1 MRSPRGRHRSPRPV
15 ASAVFALVAAVIAIA
30 GCSNGSAE
38 APAPRTP
45 ADLLLQPSDLP
56 PGFTA
61 ESLSVSDLVAGNRA
75 GIDAARTARVTPGFC
90 TPTADAE
97 LNGELTAD
105 SSAVLAARGGTG
117 VLVELVTEARRDIDA
132 DRLSTTGRC
141 SRTTTEI
148 TVGNLAGSRV
158 VTEYTEMAPPEVDG
172 GLGTGE
178 QMLLTRSEVTTTL
191 PDGGVRRQIGFAGY
205 AALDR
210 PTSGPVTVQL
220 TVSGATTPASDPP
233 TEPTEPVDAATF
245 VRVFD
250 AAVGRVTAP

>member
-105 SSAVLAARGGTG
+105 SSAV
-117 VLVELVTEARRDIDA
+117 RDIDA

-191 PDGGVRRQIGFAGY
+191 PDGGVRRQIGFAGH